1 MHPITIYLSPTST
14 AVINVT
20 QIEPSLTDPTRR
32 PFAILS
38 PQAEVI
44 VAPKLR
50 QPLPVES
57 EGAFDLTGARNSVA
71 STTKSKKSRRK
82 VPDPSLLLRTI
93 CLPHPTFE
101 DEIQEDT
108 LCVYVDPFL
117 KMSPVFASG
126 FVKLSILPSPSRPP
140 VVADKDKDNT
150 AATNEAEFTLAKQIV
165 AKVQVWEEAPED
177 HIGLSPRL
185 ASTLGI
191 HGLGDLTRYSTGILE
206 N

>member
-1 MHPITIYLSPTST
+1 M
-14 AVINVT
+14 
-20 QIEPSLTDPTRR
+20 
-32 PFAILS
+32 
-38 PQAEVI
+38 
-44 VAPKLR
+44 APKLR

-57 EGAFDLTGARNSVA
+57 EGPFDLTGARNSVA

-82 VPDPSLLLRTI
+82 APDPSLLLRTI

-117 KMSPVFASG
+117 KTSPVFAGG
-126 FVKLSILPSPSRPP
+126 FAKLSILPSPSKPP
-140 VVADKDKDNT
+140 VVPEKDKDNA
-150 AATNEAEFTLAKQIV
+150 AATNEGEFTIAKQVI
-165 AKVQVWEEAPED
+165 AKVQIWEEAPED

-191 HGLGDLTRYSTGILE
+191 HGLGDLARYS
-206 N
+206 NDVSMR